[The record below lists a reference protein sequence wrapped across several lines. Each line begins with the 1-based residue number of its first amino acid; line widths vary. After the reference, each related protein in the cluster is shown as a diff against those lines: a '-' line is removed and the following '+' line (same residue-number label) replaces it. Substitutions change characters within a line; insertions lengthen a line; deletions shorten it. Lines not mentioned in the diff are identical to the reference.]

1 MIKLPPLPYQ
11 INILKYMS
19 SYDQFALLG
28 DPGIGKTYIMLNTIE
43 SKNYQKVLVICPK
56 CVMDTAWGD
65 DIPNMTDFTYKIIW
79 DKDFSKRSAMFGNE
93 RIHIINY
100 DVVSRLYKDILAQNY
115 DCIILDESTFVKTH
129 NSKRT
134 KACHKL
140 IRHIKNRYILTG
152 TVGYKV
158 DKIWAMFYF
167 VDPRTWDG
175 MNFYQFREKY
185 FFKIES
191 GGIPMYFFN
200 KKYTEE
206 INARIFRKG
215 LRVLK
220 SEVQKYLPEKIFIK
234 HLLDMPQK
242 AKDIYDTFDEHGV
255 CGDIFTFFSIVQ
267 RTKLMQMANG
277 SIINDQMGQD
287 KEIIFLHDV
296 KLKEV
301 DRLLEDEI
309 PQEEQ
314 VIIWANFEEDFA
326 KLHELTGYPMICG
339 GVNYKQTVRD
349 FKDGKIKG
357 IIAHPKSISWGV
369 TFIKCHYNIYYGL
382 PDDLECFSQSLDR
395 CHRQGQKNNV
405 TIYLLLCRDTIDE
418 AILKIHEK
426 NKTLE
431 NTLSYD
437 DTLKSSNF
445 RILVGSNLI

>member
-1 MIKLPPLPYQ
+1 
-11 INILKYMS
+11 
-19 SYDQFALLG
+19 
-28 DPGIGKTYIMLNTIE
+28 
-43 SKNYQKVLVICPK
+43 
-56 CVMDTAWGD
+56 
-65 DIPNMTDFTYKIIW
+65 
-79 DKDFSKRSAMFGNE
+79 
-93 RIHIINY
+93 
-100 DVVSRLYKDILAQNY
+100 
-115 DCIILDESTFVKTH
+115 
-129 NSKRT
+129 
-134 KACHKL
+134 
-140 IRHIKNRYILTG
+140 
-152 TVGYKV
+152 
-158 DKIWAMFYF
+158 MFYF